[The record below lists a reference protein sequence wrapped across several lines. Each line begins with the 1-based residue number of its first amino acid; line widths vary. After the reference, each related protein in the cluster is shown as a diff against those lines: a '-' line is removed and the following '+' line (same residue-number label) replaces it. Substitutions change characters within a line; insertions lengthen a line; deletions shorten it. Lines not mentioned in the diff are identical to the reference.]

1 MDNPKNI
8 LMAMGDKRNNNE
20 DEILGLE
27 MIKIE
32 QRKKL
37 SQKINDKL

>member
-1 MDNPKNI
+1 
-8 LMAMGDKRNNNE
+8 MAMGDKRNNNE